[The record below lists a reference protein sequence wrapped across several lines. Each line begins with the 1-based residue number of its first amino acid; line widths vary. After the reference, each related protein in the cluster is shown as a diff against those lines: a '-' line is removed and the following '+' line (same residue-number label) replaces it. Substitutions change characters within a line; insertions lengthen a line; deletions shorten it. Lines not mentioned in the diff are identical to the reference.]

1 MLGLPKST
9 ELKRQLSKGAIHSQ
23 FNMNTLA
30 KEKFDDDIKKI
41 TIVNEVS
48 TRTTSISE
56 GEKVDSFFVLHI
68 ILKKIDFDEKNIVL
82 ISKLI
87 KQNMLFILEYE
98 NKSKLSVYY
107 TKLLYTDWQ
116 NNSEI
121 SIQLKGLNLDQVWE
135 KIIVQVSGVKV
146 EHGNT
151 LEEQIEIDEKRK
163 RIQKQIITLEKL
175 ARAEKQP
182 RRKFEIVGEIKVL
195 QNKLQSE

>member
-9 ELKRQLSKGAIHSQ
+9 ELKRQLSKGAIYSQ
-23 FNMNTLA
+23 FNMNTLT

-48 TRTTSISE
+48 PKTTSISE

-98 NKSKLSVYY
+98 NKAKLAVYH
-107 TKLLYTDWQ
+107 TKLLQTDWQ
-116 NNSEI
+116 NNSDI

-135 KIIVQVSGVKV
+135 KIIVQVSGVKI

-175 ARAEKQP
+175 ARSEKQP
-182 RRKFEIVGEIKVL
+182 RRKFEIVEKIRRL
-195 QNKLQSE
+195 ERDY

>member
-9 ELKRQLSKGAIHSQ
+9 ELKRQLSKGAIYSQ
-23 FNMNTLA
+23 FNMNTLT

-48 TRTTSISE
+48 PKTTSISE

-98 NKSKLSVYY
+98 NKAKLAAYH
-107 TKLLYTDWQ
+107 TKLLQTDWQ
-116 NNSEI
+116 NNSDI

-135 KIIVQVSGVKV
+135 KIIVQVSGVKI

-163 RIQKQIITLEKL
+163 RIQKLIITLEKL
-175 ARAEKQP
+175 ARSEKQP
-182 RRKFEIVGEIKVL
+182 RRKFEIVEKIRRL
-195 QNKLQSE
+195 ERDY